1 MNREFCSD
9 KCKCTEESQAY
20 DNRTT
25 RNFVLITGAAL
36 TFFIIL
42 ILLRG

>member
-1 MNREFCSD
+1 MNKNFSSD
-9 KCKCTEESQAY
+9 KCKEERRSY
-20 DNRTT
+20 DKRET

-42 ILLRG
+42 IPLRG